1 VGDPLV
7 YKSFFGLKKNPFNVN
22 PDPSYLYLTP
32 QTRRTLD
39 ELTYG
44 VESRKGLMLLTGE
57 AGTGKTTLVNH
68 LLLWLEH
75 KRARTAFIFNSHLD
89 SEQLFDFIFSE
100 FEIPVTPQA
109 KANPLLAFNDWL
121 LDRYRAHDL
130 VVLIV
135 DEGQGLPIHVLEEIR
150 LLSNMELPDEK
161 LLQIIL
167 VGQPELEA
175 KLRRPDLRQ
184 LQQRIGLRCKTAP
197 LTLEEVA
204 GYIEN
209 RLHTAGSGNN
219 LDFEAD
225 AVDAVHNYSGGIP
238 RVINLLCENALIN
251 AYVEHTKVIS
261 AASVAEAARELQ
273 FDTFRPVAPP
283 RLRTISAPSDVEA
296 DLHSILAKIKADA
309 DAWQEK
315 PRATP
320 YLVSAQKA
328 VINHQGDAFSAGD
341 SETIGTR
348 INIPAV
354 SKSPSPEYATPR
366 ARVWKRDPSRH
377 FFSANLASARA
388 LSAINNLRASLEPA
402 IGSIKK
408 CDFEG
413 KLRLYSKLVRI
424 HGYEPTLRSI
434 RNLMFETSMKRG
446 AKRVH
451 TQGINPAVRSLESLD
466 LDSKLKKHVQNVWN
480 GTGWGLA
487 SLGVHIKTGI
497 HSARNR
503 ATPLVDS
510 LLRWWQRNFNE
521 EAYGK
526 TLIASVLAFCL
537 LLGILLRMNL
547 AQASQHSGRIIIC
560 SVGILLC
567 GIYLAAGLPIL
578 LRARHK
584 LWADTSVVLGRASR
598 WLRAPIAPM
607 PSRVSPM
614 ETQAL
619 SSVAGKI
626 HTHRRA

>member
-1 VGDPLV
+1 V

-44 VESRKGLMLLTGE
+44 VESRKGLMLLTGD

-121 LDRYRAHDL
+121 LARYRANDL

-150 LLSNMELPDEK
+150 LLSNMELPNEK

-167 VGQPELEA
+167 VGQPELDA

-219 LDFEAD
+219 VVFEAD
-225 AVDAVHNYSGGIP
+225 AVEAVHNYSGGIP
-238 RVINLLCENALIN
+238 RVINLLCENALIS
-251 AYVEHTKVIS
+251 AFVEHTNVIS
-261 AASVAEAARELQ
+261 SALVAEAARELQ

-283 RLRTISAPSDVEA
+283 RLRTISAPSEVA
-296 DLHSILAKIKADA
+296 TDLHSILAKIKADA

-315 PRATP
+315 PKATP

-328 VINHQGDAFSAGD
+328 AINHQGDAFSAGD
-341 SETIGTR
+341 SQTSGTR
-348 INIPAV
+348 INIPPT
-354 SKSPSPEYATPR
+354 SKSPSPEYAAPR
-366 ARVWKRDPSRH
+366 VRVWKRDPTAH

-388 LSAINNLRASLEPA
+388 FRAINNLRASLEPA

-408 CDFEG
+408 YNLEE
-413 KLRLYSKLVRI
+413 KLRLYAKLVRI

-434 RNLMFETSMKRG
+434 RNLKLETSMRRD

-451 TQGINPAVRSLESLD
+451 VPAMRPAGSLD
-466 LDSKLKKHVQNVWN
+466 LDSKLKKHVQTVRSV
-480 GTGWGLA
+480 TGPRLA
-487 SLGVHIKTGI
+487 SLGAHIKTDI
-497 HSARNR
+497 HTARNR
-503 ATPLVDS
+503 VTPLVDS
-510 LLRWWQRNFNE
+510 LLGWWQRNFNE

-526 TLIASVLAFCL
+526 TLIASSLAFCL

-547 AQASQHSGRIIIC
+547 AQASQHSGRIIIR

-567 GIYLAAGLPIL
+567 CLYLAAGLPIL

-584 LWADTSVVLGRASR
+584 LWADTSVVLARASR
-598 WLRAPIAPM
+598 WLRAPIAM
-607 PSRVSPM
+607 QSRVSPL
-614 ETQAL
+614 ETRAL
-619 SSVAGKI
+619 SSVGGKI
-626 HTHRRA
+626 HTHRGA